1 MYLMHFI
8 INLQA
13 FDNADSKNILLPTVK
28 ILVSAWNQKEFL
40 MKKVIPAI
48 LVVALLSACANP
60 EEVDVR
66 KIGDKKMSC
75 KEISEEYYEADRF
88 EGEAKSE
95 RGVTGKNVAAG
106 LLFWPALLVTYSN
119 VGDAVEAAKER
130 KRYLTRLADDK
141 NCDL

>member
-1 MYLMHFI
+1 MTLME
-8 INLQA
+8 L
-13 FDNADSKNILLPTVK
+13 
-28 ILVSAWNQKEFL
+28 L
-40 MKKVIPAI
+40 MKKIIPAI
-48 LVVALLSACANP
+48 LAATIVSACANP
-60 EEVDVR
+60 EEVDTR

-75 KEISEEYYEADRF
+75 KQISDEFYEADRF
-88 EGEAKSE
+88 EREAKSE

>member
-1 MYLMHFI
+1 MCFAAI
-8 INLQA
+8 P
-13 FDNADSKNILLPTVK
+13 KNYFVFLDY
-28 ILVSAWNQKEFL
+28 LVSILMILKELL
-40 MKKVIPAI
+40 MKKIMSAI
-48 LVVALLSACANP
+48 LAVTILSACANP
-60 EEVDVR
+60 EEVDTR

-75 KEISEEYYEADRF
+75 KQISDEFYEADRF
-88 EGEAKSE
+88 EREAKSE